1 MKARPAVTLRAVALS
16 DWTPD
21 VGRGFARVGIRQVVC
36 CDPGAE
42 IGTDAADAAELA
54 RRWNDHSRML
64 VALQLI
70 ARADSLHRARALA
83 ENVLGSSPG
92 IEQTRFAAVR

>member
-1 MKARPAVTLRAVALS
+1 VKARPAVTLRAVAVS

-54 RRWNDHSRML
+54 MRWNAFPHL
-64 VALQLI
+64 VA
-70 ARADSLHRARALA
+70 ALA
-83 ENVLGSSPG
+83 RIATTADRQRAVV
-92 IEQTRFAAVR
+92 AANEALAYIKKRDA